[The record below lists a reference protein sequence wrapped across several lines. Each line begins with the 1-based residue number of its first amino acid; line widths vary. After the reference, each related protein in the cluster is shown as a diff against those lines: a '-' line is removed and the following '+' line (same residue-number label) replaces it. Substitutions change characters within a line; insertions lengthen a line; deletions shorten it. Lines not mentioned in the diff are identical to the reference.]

1 MPYVPALD
9 GLRGA
14 AVVAVV
20 AFHFGWL
27 PGGWLGVDAFFTL
40 SGFLITS
47 LLLAEA
53 GAAGDGR
60 IDLRS
65 FWRRRVRRLQP
76 AALVAVAAIVATAPW
91 WAPPGT
97 GASVWREALAALGSV
112 ANWQALWARHP
123 YAAGSA
129 PSAFEHFWS
138 LAIEEQFYVVWP
150 LVLVALAAWRRC
162 DRRTVAIVAGAGT
175 LLSWSTLALHHGALQ
190 RAYLGTDGRI
200 GSILLGCAL
209 AAALPLRRDRVIGP
223 AAGRQSPTLP
233 LVALVALW
241 IAGGWPPHLALAV
254 LLPVHAAL
262 TAFVLVRPARL
273 LEWRPLVALG
283 RVSYG
288 LYLWHW
294 PVLVLVT
301 PERLGANWLA
311 TDVVRVAITAVC
323 TAASWYLVEHPIR
336 VGRIIPR
343 TRPAWAAAAVTVVAI
358 AAVASHAVGPAPA
371 WAKADGR
378 VWSQDPHAS
387 RAAPATRTDVHHRV
401 LIVGDS
407 VPTSLMAGDAVGS
420 WQVGDD
426 HLLGALAARGI
437 ASAGATVTSCPVLD
451 EVVILRGQG
460 PNRGC
465 PAILDRVLPD
475 ALERFR
481 PDVVLWYSR
490 QDAYAV
496 RTPDGHTEDPID
508 DAGAAARL
516 QQRYAHRLAE
526 FAAHGARVLFVSPG
540 PNAPG
545 NDRHDERG
553 DSERSM
559 AFLDAQLRRVADE
572 HRDTVVGVIRMRG
585 FTDLHPDARGDDGLH
600 FAGNGA
606 AQASA
611 WLATQV
617 ADVLAVSR

>member
-60 IDLRS
+60 FDLRA

-91 WAPPGT
+91 WAPAGT

-112 ANWQALWARHP
+112 ANWQALWAHHP
-123 YAAGSA
+123 YAAASA

-150 LVLVALAAWRRC
+150 LVLFGLAVSRRC
-162 DRRTVAIVAGAGT
+162 DRRTVALVAGAGT
-175 LLSWSTLALHHGALQ
+175 VLSWSTLALHHATLQ

-200 GSILLGCAL
+200 GSILLGCTV
-209 AAALPLRRDRVIGP
+209 AAVLPLIRRDWVI
-223 AAGRQSPTLP
+223 AGAIARQSPN
-233 LVALVALW
+233 LVGFGALGALVLLW
-241 IAGGWPPHLALAV
+241 VAGGWPPHVPLAV
-254 LLPVHAAL
+254 LLPVHAVL
-262 TAFVLVRPARL
+262 TALVLVRPSRV

-301 PERLGANWLA
+301 PERLGANWLM
-311 TDVVRVAITAVC
+311 TDAVRLAVTAAC
-323 TAASWYLVEHPIR
+323 TAASWYLIEHPIR
-336 VGRIIPR
+336 VGRILPR
-343 TRPAWAAAAVTVVAI
+343 TRPAWAAAAVAVVAV
-358 AAVASHAVGPAPA
+358 AAVGSRAVGPAPV
-371 WAKADGR
+371 WAQATGEL
-378 VWSQDPHAS
+378 V
-387 RAAPATRTDVHHRV
+387 AARTPAAGPVDHRV

-420 WQVGDD
+420 WQVADD
-426 HLLGALAARGI
+426 HLHGALAGRGI
-437 ASAGATVTSCPVLD
+437 AAAGATVTSCPVLA
-451 EVVILRGQG
+451 EVVVLKGQG
-460 PNRGC
+460 PNEGC
-465 PAILDRVLPD
+465 PAILDRVLPNAFD
-475 ALERFR
+475 RFH

-490 QDAYAV
+490 QDAYEI
-496 RTPDGHTEDPID
+496 RTSDGRTEDPID
-508 DAGAAARL
+508 DTGAAARL
-516 QQRYAHRLAE
+516 RRRYADRLAE
-526 FAAHGARVLFVSPG
+526 FAARGAQVILVSPG

-559 AFLDAQLRRVADE
+559 AFLDAQLRRVAAE
-572 HRDTVVGVIRMRG
+572 HAGAVLGVVAMRE
-585 FTDLHPDARGDDGLH
+585 FTDRHPEARGDDGLH
-600 FAGNGA
+600 FAGDGA

-611 WLATQV
+611 WLAARV
-617 ADVLAVSR
+617 AELLGVSR

>member
-1 MPYVPALD
+1 MPHVPALD

-53 GAAGDGR
+53 EAAGDGR
-60 IDLRS
+60 IDLRA

-91 WAPPGT
+91 WAPAGT
-97 GASVWREALAALGSV
+97 GGSVWREALAALGSV
-112 ANWQALWARHP
+112 ANWQALWAHHP
-123 YAAGSA
+123 YAAGTA

-138 LAIEEQFYVVWP
+138 LAVEEQFYVVWP
-150 LVLVALAAWRRC
+150 LVLFALARWRRC
-162 DRRTVAIVAGAGT
+162 DRRTVALVAAAGT
-175 LLSWSTLALHHGALQ
+175 LLSWSTLALHHGTLQ

-209 AAALPLRRDRVIGP
+209 AAVVPPCRRDWAIG
-223 AAGRQSPTLP
+223 GEKRRQSPNLM
-233 LVALVALW
+233 LGALVTLW
-241 IAGGWPPHLALAV
+241 VAGGWPPHLPLAV
-254 LLPVHAAL
+254 LLPVHAVVTAL
-262 TAFVLVRPARL
+262 VLVRPARV

-301 PERLGANWLA
+301 PERLGANWLV
-311 TDVVRVAITAVC
+311 TDVVRLAITAAC
-323 TAASWYLVEHPIR
+323 TAASWYVVEHPIR
-336 VGRIIPR
+336 VGRILPR
-343 TRPAWAAAAVTVVAI
+343 TRPAWAVAAVTVVAV
-358 AAVASHAVGPAPA
+358 AALGSRAVGPAPV
-371 WAKADGR
+371 WA
-378 VWSQDPHAS
+378 HATGELV
-387 RAAPATRTDVHHRV
+387 AARSTAHAPSAHRV

-420 WQVGDD
+420 WQVADD
-426 HLLGALAARGI
+426 HLVGALAARGI
-437 ASAGATVTSCPVLD
+437 AAAGATVTSCPVLA
-451 EVVILRGQG
+451 EVVVLKGQG
-460 PNRGC
+460 PNKGC
-465 PAILDRVLPD
+465 PAILERVLPSAFD
-475 ALERFR
+475 RFR

-490 QDAYAV
+490 QDAYEV
-496 RTPDGHTEDPID
+496 RTPEGRTEDPID

-516 QQRYAHRLAE
+516 RERYASRLAE
-526 FAAHGARVLFVSPG
+526 FAARGAHVILVSPG

-553 DSERSM
+553 DSQRSM
-559 AFLDAQLRRVADE
+559 AFLDAQLRQVAAE
-572 HRDTVVGVIRMRG
+572 HPDTVLGVVAMRE
-585 FTDLHPDARGDDGLH
+585 FTDRHPDARGDDGLH
-600 FAGNGA
+600 FAGDGA

-611 WLATQV
+611 WLAAHIAQ
-617 ADVLAVSR
+617 LLGVSR